1 MYKTCTKC
9 NKEKEHSSFPSKKG
23 GKFGLDAWCRACRNT
38 YRMTFP
44 RSKNYKQTNL
54 NYYYSH
60 KEVWRELKGRRRTR
74 EQQSSLP
81 AYIKEL
87 REIYKSCPT
96 GYEVDHIVPLQGKEV
111 CGLHVPWNLQYLPQF
126 ENRSKGNKLY

>member
-9 NKEKEHSSFPSKKG
+9 SKEKEHTAFPSKKG
-23 GKFGLDAWCRACRNT
+23 GKFGLDAWCRVCRNT

-54 NYYYSH
+54 KYYYSH

-74 EQQSSLP
+74 EQQSSIP

-87 REIYKSCPT
+87 REIYKNCPAEC
-96 GYEVDHIVPLQGKEV
+96 EVDHIVPLQGKEV